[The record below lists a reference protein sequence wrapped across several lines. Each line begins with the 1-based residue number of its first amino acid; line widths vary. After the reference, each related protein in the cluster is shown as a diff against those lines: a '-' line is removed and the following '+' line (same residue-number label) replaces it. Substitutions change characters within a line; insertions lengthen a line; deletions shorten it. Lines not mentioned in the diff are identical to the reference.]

1 MKYVFIHSNRTI
13 NVTTGL
19 QFVNKTNNNLRVENN
34 YKIKP
39 VWPTMIVR
47 LLEGRHLYPAIVA
60 NFKSVESLKKAK
72 IISIAEYVDEIPA
85 DEDVARIK
93 EIEKRLRPLI
103 NEMENEKAKK
113 EEKKTNKKKDTN
125 IEKVESEE

>member
-13 NVTTGL
+13 NVTSGL
-19 QFVNKTNNNLRVENN
+19 QFVNKTNNNLRIENN

-60 NFKSVESLKKAK
+60 TFKSVESLKKAK
-72 IISIAEYVDEIPA
+72 IVSIAEYVDEIP
-85 DEDVARIK
+85 ETISGKTRRV
-93 EIEKRLRPLI
+93 EIR
-103 NEMENEKAKK
+103 ENDQK
-113 EEKKTNKKKDTN
+113 NVN
-125 IEKVESEE
+125 